1 MGVLANVIIWREFIF
16 SIRSPH
22 FLFPSAKRANRIKQF
37 LESLYTSFRQL
48 HFNCSIRFLI
58 QWSCLKNILRTSAV
72 VGASVI
78 STSSFCETLKA
89 RTPPLWY
96 PWKYTL
102 GQALFSP
109 RKHEMS
115 WQECHNLQ
123 TRKGMVYL
131 LCSKVAQ
138 IQRYIYMEFQMDNS
152 YIFFY
157 NLFWNKQILPNKYNQ
172 HVGHSGG
179 KKILNWEVR
188 A

>member
-1 MGVLANVIIWREFIF
+1 ME
-16 SIRSPH
+16 
-22 FLFPSAKRANRIKQF
+22 LFK
-37 LESLYTSFRQL
+37 
-48 HFNCSIRFLI
+48 
-58 QWSCLKNILRTSAV
+58 
-72 VGASVI
+72 
-78 STSSFCETLKA
+78 
-89 RTPPLWY
+89 
-96 PWKYTL
+96 KYTKNFSCCGCFCHQHIQLLWDPKGSDAFPVVPL

-138 IQRYIYMEFQMDNS
+138 IQRYIYIEFQMDNS

-179 KKILNWEVR
+179 KKISKLRSESLESRQWSVLRSKPPETSAVSSDAKRKQVR
-188 A
+188 